1 MLQPKTWTP
10 TISPMIESS
19 ETRTPTITSA
29 CAKAIVAD
37 DHPLFRSAMKQA
49 VSQVLG
55 EEIAEASSL
64 DETLEILNTQP
75 ETELVFLDLNMP
87 GNEGLTGLSR
97 LRHAYPD
104 VLVVIVSAEE
114 NPQLIR
120 KAIDLG
126 SSGYI
131 PKSTPLP
138 QIAEAVE
145 LVLEGEQ
152 WVPQEM
158 LEQLD
163 VEENDDTSDFAR
175 KLELLTP
182 HQFTVLKMM
191 ADGLLNKQIAYEL
204 GVKETTIKQH
214 GSAILRK
221 LGLNNRTQAGVLFKQ
236 VMGTET

>member
-1 MLQPKTWTP
+1 MH
-10 TISPMIESS
+10 
-19 ETRTPTITSA
+19 
-29 CAKAIVAD
+29 AKAIVAD

-49 VSQVLG
+49 VTQVLG
-55 EEIAEASSL
+55 DDICEASSL
-64 DETLEILNTQP
+64 DETLKILQLHP
-75 ETELVFLDLNMP
+75 DTELVFLDLNMP

-97 LRHAYPD
+97 LRHEHPD

-120 KAIDLG
+120 KAINLG

-145 LVLEGEQ
+145 LVLDGEQ
-152 WVPQEM
+152 WIPHDM
-158 LEQLD
+158 LEQ
-163 VEENDDTSDFAR
+163 VESASQVDESDEFAK
-175 KLELLTP
+175 KLQLLTP

-236 VMGTET
+236 VMGTES